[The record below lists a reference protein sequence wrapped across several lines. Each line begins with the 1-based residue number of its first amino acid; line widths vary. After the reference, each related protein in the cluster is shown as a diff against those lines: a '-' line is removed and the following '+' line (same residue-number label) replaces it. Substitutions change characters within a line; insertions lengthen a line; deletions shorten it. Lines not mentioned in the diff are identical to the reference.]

1 MSHDFIRNELC
12 PKIKE
17 RYTEAIVKLGEV
29 MQHAPRGR
37 DVGASVERVLRV
49 CIVPRHTHIARAY
62 PPSLIRKTLQECD
75 DLTAKFLMEDVYG
88 WSCDRFWNK
97 DHQKAAKLNVQLP
110 RKFTGV
116 GIIPQHALCDAAY
129 AASWMQPVQTIAE
142 AGNTGAQAI
151 LSEWNE
157 NKSSPSINELRS
169 AIVKLGFSNDLLELY
184 EAYEDA
190 KIKHKKLMRERAE
203 KGENVSEWQFN
214 FNWQKFLAKGIWKQR
229 FEHYQDWLAK
239 SKLPFLKFEKE
250 RIEARKN
257 AFAQRIFDIVP
268 DDARLRLHLDDFRI
282 SRSYFFGI
290 PLFPPFLGDKSVCFG
305 FCHIKNDKGNTCGM
319 KNVDCF
325 GHHAF
330 ICPCTSKH
338 NERNAIRNV
347 INAEGKG
354 LGFLA
359 EKEVAMPQFDH
370 RADNLLTDLETGK
383 LPYAIDVTIRACHQQ
398 SLPTV
403 ERVANAAVKEKQKE
417 FATKDDNGRK
427 TAEVF
432 VVPFVMTSM
441 GNIDQGAA
449 KFLKS
454 LTKRDPFKA
463 KKNDGFDFRP
473 KCKVDRGTFTKVLGI
488 SQQDNGSTYRKG
500 VLAAAQRP
508 EA

>member
-1 MSHDFIRNELC
+1 
-12 PKIKE
+12 
-17 RYTEAIVKLGEV
+17 
-29 MQHAPRGR
+29 
-37 DVGASVERVLRV
+37 
-49 CIVPRHTHIARAY
+49 
-62 PPSLIRKTLQECD
+62 
-75 DLTAKFLMEDVYG
+75 
-88 WSCDRFWNK
+88 
-97 DHQKAAKLNVQLP
+97 
-110 RKFTGV
+110 
-116 GIIPQHALCDAAY
+116 
-129 AASWMQPVQTIAE
+129 MQPVQTIAE

-190 KIKHKKLMRERAE
+190 KIKHKKLMKERAE

-239 SKLPFLKFEKE
+239 SRLPFLKFEKE

-257 AFAQRIFDIVP
+257 AFAQRIFNIVP

-290 PLFPPFLGDKSVCFG
+290 PLFPPFLQDGSVCFG
-305 FCHIKNDKGNTCGM
+305 FCHMKNDKGNTCGM

-338 NERNAIRNV
+338 LEHNAIRNV
-347 INAEGKG
+347 VNAESKG

-398 SLPTV
+398 GLQTV
-403 ERVANAAVKEKQKE
+403 ARVVSAAVKEKQRE

-427 TAEVF
+427 KAEVF

-441 GNIDQGAA
+441 GNIDQGAT
-449 KFLKS
+449 KFLNTLK
-454 LTKRDPFKA
+454 KRDPFKA
-463 KKNDGFDFRP
+463 EKLMNLISVQHAKWIAVRLRKCMGFHSKTMEARTGKVYLQPP
-473 KCKVDRGTFTKVLGI
+473 KGPQHDRSRQGNKGELARFESVL
-488 SQQDNGSTYRKG
+488 R
-500 VLAAAQRP
+500 
-508 EA
+508 

>member
-1 MSHDFIRNELC
+1 MF
-12 PKIKE
+12 
-17 RYTEAIVKLGEV
+17 
-29 MQHAPRGR
+29 
-37 DVGASVERVLRV
+37 
-49 CIVPRHTHIARAY
+49 
-62 PPSLIRKTLQECD
+62 
-75 DLTAKFLMEDVYG
+75 
-88 WSCDRFWNK
+88 
-97 DHQKAAKLNVQLP
+97 
-110 RKFTGV
+110 
-116 GIIPQHALCDAAY
+116 
-129 AASWMQPVQTIAE
+129 
-142 AGNTGAQAI
+142 GNTKT
-151 LSEWNE
+151 EE
-157 NKSSPSINELRS
+157 N
-169 AIVKLGFSNDLLELY
+169 A
-184 EAYEDA
+184 
-190 KIKHKKLMRERAE
+190 H
-203 KGENVSEWQFN
+203 
-214 FNWQKFLAKGIWKQR
+214 
-229 FEHYQDWLAK
+229 
-239 SKLPFLKFEKE
+239 
-250 RIEARKN
+250 
-257 AFAQRIFDIVP
+257 
-268 DDARLRLHLDDFRI
+268 
-282 SRSYFFGI
+282 
-290 PLFPPFLGDKSVCFG
+290 
-305 FCHIKNDKGNTCGM
+305 
-319 KNVDCF
+319 
-325 GHHAF
+325 
-330 ICPCTSKH
+330 
-338 NERNAIRNV
+338 NAIRNV